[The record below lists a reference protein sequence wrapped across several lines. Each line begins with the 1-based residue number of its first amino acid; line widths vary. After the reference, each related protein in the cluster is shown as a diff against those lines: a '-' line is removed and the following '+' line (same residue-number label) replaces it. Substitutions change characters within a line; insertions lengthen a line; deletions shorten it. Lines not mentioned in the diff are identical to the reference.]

1 MLLVL
6 GAVLEDLFKFSDMI
20 FSVPA
25 DRAKKQEIQLT
36 LVLTHFIHQYSH
48 SHRLLVYHWP
58 ASGLMMA
65 FF

>member
-6 GAVLEDLFKFSDMI
+6 GAVLEDLFKFSEMI
-20 FSVPA
+20 FLSLLIELKS
-25 DRAKKQEIQLT
+25 RKQLT
-36 LVLTHFIHQYSH
+36 LVLTHFIHEYSH
-48 SHRLLVYHWP
+48 SHRLLVYHWT

>member
-6 GAVLEDLFKFSDMI
+6 GAVLEDLFEMI